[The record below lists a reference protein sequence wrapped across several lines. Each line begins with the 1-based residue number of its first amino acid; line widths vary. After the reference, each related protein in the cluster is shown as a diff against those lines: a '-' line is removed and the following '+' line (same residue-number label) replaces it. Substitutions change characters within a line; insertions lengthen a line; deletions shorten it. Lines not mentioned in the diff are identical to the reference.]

1 MKDNIDESIALLDE
15 YLDEKV
21 SSPEKN
27 LQNISEGSPILDK
40 QESETL
46 RSMVAKLL

>member
-21 SSPEKN
+21 SSPEK
-27 LQNISEGSPILDK
+27 QIYRI
-40 QESETL
+40 
-46 RSMVAKLL
+46 